1 MDAQT
6 VEPRFSVVVLNWN
19 TLELLKR
26 NLAALKAQRY
36 PSLEVIVVDNGS
48 KDGSVE
54 WLGGAEFAS
63 FGFRSVTL
71 PENTGFARGMN
82 EGLRRS
88 SGDWFLPLN
97 VDVFLAP
104 DFFEKAAEKIKA
116 DPAAA
121 MIGPLIYR
129 YDKESGPTE
138 EILCTYVVPTRFLSL
153 STPLDDPL
161 GERYVFAPGGCAP
174 LLRKAEMEAAIIPPD
189 LSESG
194 EKEYY
199 DERYF
204 AYGEDIDL
212 YFRLNAM
219 GAKAL
224 YCPSLKCW
232 HVHSGSQEGVRWY
245 EKGGATI
252 ARIGANALSTCVKD
266 LSGWLRFK
274 TFVLLFLAPLG
285 RSLYLLCKFSGK
297 LFSPLKTYVLFF
309 KRLGLDKRLGAY
321 YRPLFTTNLQQYFQR

>member
-1 MDAQT
+1 MDAKI

-26 NLAALKAQRY
+26 NLAALKAQSY
-36 PSLEVIVVDNGS
+36 SSLEVIVVDNGS
-48 KDGSVE
+48 SDGSVE
-54 WLGGAEFAS
+54 YLDSDEFKS
-63 FGFRSVTL
+63 FGFKRVML
-71 PENTGFARGMN
+71 PENTGFAGGMN
-82 EGLRRS
+82 AGLRCS

-104 DFFEKAAEKIKA
+104 DFFEKAAAKIKS
-116 DPAAA
+116 DPSAA
-121 MIGPLIYR
+121 MIGSLIYR
-129 YDKESGPTE
+129 YDRESGPTE

-153 STPLDDPL
+153 ATPLGQPFE
-161 GERYVFAPGGCAP
+161 ERCVFAPGGCAP
-174 LLRKAEMEAAIIPPD
+174 LLRKAEMEAAVIPPD

-212 YFRLNAM
+212 YLRLNAM

-224 YCPSLKCW
+224 YCPSLRCW

-266 LSGWLRFK
+266 LRGWLRFK
-274 TFVLLFLAPLG
+274 TFLLLFLAPIG
-285 RSLYLLCKFSGK
+285 RSLYLLCKLSGK

-309 KRLGLDKRLGAY
+309 RRLGLDKRLGAY

>member
-6 VEPRFSVVVLNWN
+6 VDPRFSVVVLNWN

-36 PSLEVIVVDNGS
+36 LSLEVIVVDNGS

-129 YDKESGPTE
+129 YDKDSGPTE

-153 STPLDDPL
+153 ATPLDHPFE
-161 GERYVFAPGGCAP
+161 ERYVFAPGGCAP
-174 LLRKAEMEAAIIPPD
+174 LLRKAEMEAAVIPPE

-266 LSGWLRFK
+266 LRGWLFAK
-274 TFVLLFLAPLG
+274 TFFLLFLAPIG
-285 RSLYLLCKFSGK
+285 RGLYLLCKLNGK
-297 LFSPLKTYVLFF
+297 LFSPLKTYVLLF

>member
-82 EGLRRS
+82 VGLREA

-116 DPAAA
+116 EPAAA

>member
-82 EGLRRS
+82 VGLREA